1 MVQQAVS
8 VAQIV
13 KQPAA
18 DSRFMRSFGSM
29 EPTIDSLL
37 DAPLEHAARIRAA
50 LVAVLPGDP
59 ATLLETALER
69 LSTWHHEVEAVG
81 EKIESMIREI
91 DATTERFVRASI
103 LALREDGAEGA
114 EYGAMLSQ
122 AMELAWLAG
131 GSAGDVPS
139 VTGERLRQSLLD
151 AQRALDAAG
160 DVVRRFRHG
169 ADHARVLARPAVVEP
184 AVRDASKLLLATR
197 RAGRVRKVISEAAR
211 RGWMRAIAEG
221 SQRELLLTALVMM
234 ETGEVTDREL
244 AERFARQGLLRDRQ
258 VARGAGGA
266 SNSAQ
271 SANGWTAPSAP
282 SGSAPGGT
290 TSVGSGPG
298 ASSGS
303 STSSPGAATSTV
315 AAKAQSGTSGTS
327 GVSDAPVP
335 SPRLGTVS

>member
-1 MVQQAVS
+1 MV
-8 VAQIV
+8 QIV
-13 KQPAA
+13 KHPAA
-18 DSRFMRSFGSM
+18 DSRFMRSFGLM

-81 EKIESMIREI
+81 EKIEAMIREI
-91 DATTERFVRASI
+91 DTTTERFVRASI
-103 LALREDGAEGA
+103 LALREDGADGA

-131 GSAGDVPS
+131 GSAGDVPA

-151 AQRALDAAG
+151 AQRSLDAAG
-160 DVVRRFRHG
+160 DVVKRFRHG
-169 ADHARVLARPAVVEP
+169 ADHARVLARPAAVEP
-184 AVRDASKLLLATR
+184 AVRDAAKLLLATR
-197 RAGRVRKVISEAAR
+197 RAGRVRKVISEAVR

-221 SQRELLLTALVMM
+221 SQRELLLTALVLM

-258 VARGAGGA
+258 VARGSGAGSNNAA
-266 SNSAQ
+266 STSG
-271 SANGWTAPSAP
+271 ANGTNGAVAPSAASVASGATRASP
-282 SGSAPGGT
+282 SGSGAASGTSTSAPAAAGSVT
-290 TSVGSGPG
+290 SAVAASVGSGISG
-298 ASSGS
+298 AS
-303 STSSPGAATSTV
+303 
-315 AAKAQSGTSGTS
+315 
-327 GVSDAPVP
+327 DARVP